1 MFSPSEDKG
10 ALAKLVEAIKTNYND
25 RCEEVSIWS
34 VSLWLKFNNLRKK
47 LHNFNCFT
55 NSLPRSAVT
64 GEAASWVPNPQ
75 LASTSWRRQRPRNWQ
90 PSLVKMFGIK
100 NVLTEQV
107 SLLHL
112 QYFCTVDK
120 FSPGLK
126 IQLSEYSNVL
136 LVNVDWTDL
145 I

>member
-100 NVLTEQV
+100 KCPNRASVFITLTVFLYRRQIFPRSENSAV
-107 SLLHL
+107 R
-112 QYFCTVDK
+112 
-120 FSPGLK
+120 
-126 IQLSEYSNVL
+126 IQ
-136 LVNVDWTDL
+136 
-145 I
+145 